1 VVHFTVSVPDFSL
14 LSTSSVGIYIAKA
27 PGQRR
32 MRALDLSK
40 EFLIASSPFSPAH
53 QAILTIEVK
62 KGERL
67 MVIPALLDP
76 HVDAT
81 FRLSCYS
88 EGESIIEPIQA
99 RDDWSATMVEG
110 VWGEASS
117 GGSLDK
123 PGFHLN
129 PVYEFS
135 LTRRT
140 QVYLLLSVQDQSAL
154 GSSIGIVIL
163 NKHPEEGTE
172 IAESLVKQSGYLLGS
187 EACISMTLEPN
198 EDGSPLSIVPCT
210 SEAGKEGNFKL
221 QVFSEFDV
229 NITMKA

>member
-1 VVHFTVSVPDFSL
+1 
-14 LSTSSVGIYIAKA
+14 
-27 PGQRR
+27 

>member
-1 VVHFTVSVPDFSL
+1 
-14 LSTSSVGIYIAKA
+14 
-27 PGQRR
+27 

-154 GSSIGIVIL
+154 TLTLTLTQVYLLLSVQDQSALGSSIGIVIL